1 MKHIGKYLK
10 DNVIVLI
17 CELVVVLLLGFICAF
32 VVGGEPLWLAPVM
45 AFVAYL
51 LAELRFMMAYV
62 ATNARRERDAA
73 PKQQPVEPAFDPQAF
88 AAQQMYAQ
96 QFGDQQFAEQPYTDQ
111 QYVPQEQFAQQPFA
125 EQQQMPYAGEEA
137 YGEQNTAVADDE
149 EDEERPVAFFTM
161 KTPEPAAEPEEPV
174 APAEEPAV
182 EESVPVQQS
191 IDLDDEDEDGAVE
204 ALFAEYK
211 TKQTVEQAPAEPIP
225 VVASEE
231 PAAEDAPEDEEERL
245 ETIEDEDYTME
256 DVPAGKDAPVARDVL
271 DIGEID
277 VE

>member
-1 MKHIGKYLK
+1 MKYIGKYLK

-17 CELVVVLLLGFICAF
+17 CELVVVLLLGFICSF

-45 AFVAYL
+45 AFVAYF

-62 ATNARRERDAA
+62 ATNARRDRDAA
-73 PKQQPVEPAFDPQAF
+73 PKQQPVDPAYDPQML

-96 QFGDQQFAEQPYTDQ
+96 QFGDQQFAQPPYADQ
-111 QYVPQEQFAQQPFA
+111 QYAPQQPFA
-125 EQQQMPYAGEEA
+125 EQQQPPYAGEEA

-161 KTPEPAAEPEEPV
+161 KTPEPAVEPEEPV
-174 APAEEPAV
+174 APAEEPV
-182 EESVPVQQS
+182 TEEIAAEQPAAEENIPVQQS

-204 ALFAEYK
+204 ALFASYK
-211 TKQTVEQAPAEPIP
+211 KAPAEETAQPIP
-225 VVASEE
+225 EAPAEE
-231 PAAEDAPEDEEERL
+231 AEPEDEVERL
-245 ETIEDEDYTME
+245 EAIEDEDYTM
-256 DVPAGKDAPVARDVL
+256 DDAPAGKNAPVARDVL

-277 VE
+277 AE